1 MTRKALLLL
10 VPLLGAAALLAFLLR
25 TADTPPASGEIVVQ
39 ATPEAA
45 TPAPMPMLAPPELI
59 RVVLDGPHST
69 GRFRLAD
76 GSEHTIGLHE
86 TLQQGWPLTALDSG
100 AATFATPGGLR
111 RVALAA
117 APVVPAKEP
126 AKTVLVPD
134 APAQAGDG
142 QQVTRCTDP
151 EC

>member
-1 MTRKALLLL
+1 ML

-25 TADTPPASGEIVVQ
+25 TADTPPASGEIVV
-39 ATPEAA
+39 ASAPAAA
-45 TPAPMPMLAPPELI
+45 TPAPVPMLAPPELI
-59 RVVLDGPHST
+59 RVVLDGPRST

-76 GSEHTIGLHE
+76 GSECTVGLHD
-86 TLQQGWPLTALDSG
+86 TLQQGWTLIALDSG

-111 RVALAA
+111 RVPLTA
-117 APVVPAKEP
+117 APVVQAKEP

-142 QQVTRCTDP
+142 QQVIRCTDP